1 MIIDDGVA
9 GRGHRL
15 NIFNTNHR
23 VAGIAA
29 APRSSDAAA
38 WVVTYAGGFVESQKG
53 LRRRECFEFRRA
65 VSSLGVA
72 AHGLRFSDAVGT
84 IHALVLTLKSR
95 RG

>member
-29 APRSSDAAA
+29 AQRSSDVATC
-38 WVVTYAGGFVESQKG
+38 VVTYAGGFVEKS
-53 LRRRECFEFRRA
+53 E
-65 VSSLGVA
+65 
-72 AHGLRFSDAVGT
+72 GT
-84 IHALVLTLKSR
+84 ATASKMF
-95 RG
+95 